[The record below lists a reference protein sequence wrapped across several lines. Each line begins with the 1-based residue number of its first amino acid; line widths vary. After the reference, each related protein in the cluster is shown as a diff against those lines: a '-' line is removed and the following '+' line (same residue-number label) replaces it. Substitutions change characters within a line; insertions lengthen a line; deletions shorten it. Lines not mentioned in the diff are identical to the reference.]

1 MEVDLYERIWLWAA
15 TGLIAVFLGAI
26 ILTAGAEA
34 IEPPSHVE
42 TIDPTTI
49 STHPEFSKPTITTQP
64 DGTIVVPVVTAMFA
78 FSPDP
83 IEVPAN
89 VPVKFRITSQD
100 VIHGFE
106 IAGTNANV
114 MAIPGYV
121 SQFTITFPKAGEY
134 QIVCNEYCGL
144 MHHMMSGK
152 LIVK

>member
-1 MEVDLYERIWLWAA
+1 MEVDLYERIWMWAA
-15 TGLIAVFLGAI
+15 TGLIVVFLGAI
-26 ILTAGAEA
+26 LLTTGAQA

-49 STHPEFSKPTITTQP
+49 PTHPEFGTPTITQRP
-64 DGTIVVPVVTAMFA
+64 DGSVVVPVVAAMFA
-78 FSPDP
+78 FTPSP
-83 IEVPAN
+83 IEVPAHT
-89 VPVKFRITSQD
+89 PVTFRITSMD

-106 IAGTNANV
+106 IAGTNANA

-121 SQFTITFPKAGEY
+121 SQFTITFPTAGEY

-144 MHHMMSGK
+144 LHHMMSGK